1 MQIGVNGFDHQ
12 VVIVSLEKKD
22 YVVDVGFGGQV
33 RFAASSMRL
42 SKLYRMLIRTVDLLD
57 ACNPA
62 L

>member
-33 RFAASSMRL
+33 
-42 SKLYRMLIRTVDLLD
+42 KI
-57 ACNPA
+57 PA
-62 L
+62 LKGLRGCLNADEGCPQV